1 MGMVDQARRNSSI
14 KLPHFAAIYAVEES
28 VGDIRSWCAIRV
40 LMTEAKALTEQSL
53 SAVALPVGTNLSGD
67 QFTITSRLNAG
78 GFGIT
83 YRAKDNFLGRTIVIK
98 ECFSDDFCLR
108 SGKHVIPRNEAS
120 AVHFKSIAEMFIRE
134 ARSLAKLRHPNIVG
148 VHRAFE
154 ENGTAY
160 MALDLIDGC
169 DLDQVLEVNKTTLP
183 PKGVKDMLLRL
194 LDAIETIH
202 DQDLLHRDISPDNI
216 VIEKDGNPVL
226 IDFGAARGDASRR
239 TRAVSSLLVVKDGYS
254 PQEFYMAGSI
264 QAPCS
269 DLYALAATFYHVL
282 SGVAPPNSQVRMVEV
297 ASQKA
302 DPCKPLAGRIEGYAP
317 EFLEAIDAAMRP
329 LPRDRLQSAAE
340 WIDMILGSEIE
351 DALPSTPVSIVD
363 TAPELPPAAL
373 AASLTQLVEETN
385 KEVRKTRAIIPEPEP
400 EPVVHQRQ
408 TSAPEWVEEF
418 NQEALETD
426 QPETKDGFEDI
437 FEDDDPVDAAQDAAA
452 SQAAQAA
459 PSANSADQGP
469 DWIGRIR
476 EKQERSRLIMM
487 SEAEAGSTPS
497 QPRVTTSSGVSTP
510 PFEDAPATED
520 VPPQMSQ
527 MIGPMLKYLSAGMA
541 LGLCLMMAFIYL

>member
-1 MGMVDQARRNSSI
+1 
-14 KLPHFAAIYAVEES
+14 
-28 VGDIRSWCAIRV
+28 
-40 LMTEAKALTEQSL
+40 MTEAKALTEQTL
-53 SAVALPVGTNLSGD
+53 SAVALPVGTNLCGD
-67 QFTITSRLNAG
+67 QFTITSRLSAG

-83 YRAKDNFLGRTIVIK
+83 YRAKDNFLGRIIVIK

-108 SGKHVIPRNEAS
+108 SGKHVIARNEAS

-169 DLDQVLEVNKTTLP
+169 DLDQVLAVNAATLP

-264 QAPCS
+264 QEPCS
-269 DLYALAATFYHVL
+269 DLYALASTFYHVL
-282 SGVAPPNSQVRMVEV
+282 SGEAPPNSQVRMVDV
-297 ASQKA
+297 ASQKP
-302 DPCKPLAGRIEGYAP
+302 DPCVPLAGRIEGYAP
-317 EFLEAIDAAMRP
+317 AFLEAIDAAMQP
-329 LPRDRLQSAAE
+329 LPRDRLQSASE
-340 WIDMILGSEIE
+340 WIDMILGSETTDVTE
-351 DALPSTPVSIVD
+351 
-363 TAPELPPAAL
+363 TAPDPAVAKAADLPPKEL
-373 AASLTQLVEETN
+373 AASLSQLIEETN
-385 KEVRKTRAIIPEPEP
+385 EEVRKTRAILVEPAPEAAPEP
-400 EPVVHQRQ
+400 RR

-418 NQEALETD
+418 NQEALEQDAPSDDDVVVDMFATD
-426 QPETKDGFEDI
+426 TQNVDDAAPAPAPKAQPE
-437 FEDDDPVDAAQDAAA
+437 
-452 SQAAQAA
+452 S
-459 PSANSADQGP
+459 
-469 DWIGRIR
+469 DWINRIR
-476 EKQERSRLIMM
+476 EKTERSRAIQTGEIIPVPDAEQRQ
-487 SEAEAGSTPS
+487 EAEVMQTARKSLGLTVEPAK
-497 QPRVTTSSGVSTP
+497 
-510 PFEDAPATED
+510 DAPQ
-520 VPPQMSQ
+520 PMSK
-527 MIGPMLKYLSAGMA
+527 MIGPLLAYLATGIA
-541 LGLCLMMAFIYL
+541 LGLGVMMFIVL